1 MSDVEWDTGQTK
13 IFIRQRHF
21 MDDPVKN
28 IDRTIY
34 IARYD
39 TTNDNLKNYYFYGK
53 QSEMLHIQ
61 GLE

>member
-1 MSDVEWDTGQTK
+1 MGQTK
-13 IFIRQRHF
+13 TFIRQRHF
-21 MDDPVKN
+21 MDDPVKK

-39 TTNDNLKNYYFYGK
+39 TTNDNLKNYYFYEK

>member
-1 MSDVEWDTGQTK
+1 M
-13 IFIRQRHF
+13 FIRQRHF

-39 TTNDNLKNYYFYGK
+39 TTNDNLKNYYFYEK